1 MTKRPLCLAC
11 IGLMIVVW
19 MMKQAGVPIFGEPA
33 LSPELQDQLRDGV
46 EAIGVGTI
54 SERTEKPNS
63 TQYILKN
70 SFLIYQETKIPIHK
84 ILLTIREAERYSVG
98 DRIEAAGILR
108 TLQPPGNPGEFD
120 SSAYFACQKI
130 YCSLWGEQ
138 IEMKKKAEFSFGEVL
153 QSFRERVTGNL
164 PEMIR
169 PELAGTL
176 SAMVFGERKLL
187 TEDSRLNY
195 QVGGVSHMIAISGVK
210 TLKLDIPLVP
220 ETCIKW
226 AFMPLHIAKIY
237 ILKLCLDEEIIPR
250 CRFPCSRGYLTKC
263 INQQKKQ

>member
-1 MTKRPLCLAC
+1 MGSLPC
-11 IGLMIVVW
+11 
-19 MMKQAGVPIFGEPA
+19 P
-33 LSPELQDQLRDGV
+33 PELQDQLRDGV
-46 EAIGVGTI
+46 EAIVVGTI
-54 SERTEKPNS
+54 SERTEKSNS

-153 QSFRERVTGNL
+153 QSFRGKGDRQSSGDD
-164 PEMIR
+164 P
-169 PELAGTL
+169 AGAGRHPFSDGIWGTK
-176 SAMVFGERKLL
+176 AF

-195 QVGGVSHMIAISGVK
+195 QVGGVSHMIAISG
-210 TLKLDIPLVP
+210 
-220 ETCIKW
+220 
-226 AFMPLHIAKIY
+226 LHITLLGMGIFR
-237 ILKLCLDEEIIPR
+237 LLFRMKLPQMAAGGLAAAVMAVYCLFYRRACVHGQSLPDVRHHAGGADAQEE
-250 CRFPCSRGYLTKC
+250 L
-263 INQQKKQ
+263 

>member
-46 EAIGVGTI
+46 EAIVVGTI

-98 DRIEAAGILR
+98 DRIEAAGIL
-108 TLQPPGNPGEFD
+108 
-120 SSAYFACQKI
+120 
-130 YCSLWGEQ
+130 
-138 IEMKKKAEFSFGEVL
+138 
-153 QSFRERVTGNL
+153 
-164 PEMIR
+164 
-169 PELAGTL
+169 
-176 SAMVFGERKLL
+176 
-187 TEDSRLNY
+187 
-195 QVGGVSHMIAISGVK
+195 
-210 TLKLDIPLVP
+210 
-220 ETCIKW
+220 
-226 AFMPLHIAKIY
+226 
-237 ILKLCLDEEIIPR
+237 
-250 CRFPCSRGYLTKC
+250 
-263 INQQKKQ
+263 